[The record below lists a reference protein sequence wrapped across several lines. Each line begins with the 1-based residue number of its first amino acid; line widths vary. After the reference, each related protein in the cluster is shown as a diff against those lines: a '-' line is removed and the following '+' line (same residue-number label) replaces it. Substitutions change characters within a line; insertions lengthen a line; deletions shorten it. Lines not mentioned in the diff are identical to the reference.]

1 MSIKK
6 IGSGVAG
13 VIGAIVLTVFTLEGG
28 FVDHPNDPGGAT
40 MYGVTEKVARAN
52 GYTGPMKELPKEL
65 ASDIYTREYVY
76 NPGFDKVI
84 AVIPAVGHKL
94 VDSGVNLG
102 TIKQAKSLQKAINA
116 LSGGKVP
123 DIKEDGV
130 IGISTITAI
139 QQLQKRL
146 GVHKTCVLL
155 IRLLDAQQAVHYM
168 ELKRLR
174 MFTVGWVDHRIGNV
188 SCDTVY

>member
-1 MSIKK
+1 MVATITMS
-6 IGSGVAG
+6 
-13 VIGAIVLTVFTLEGG
+13 VFMFEGG

-40 MYGVTEKVARAN
+40 MYGITEKVARVN
-52 GYTGPMKELPKEL
+52 GYTGEMKDLPKEL
-65 ASDIYTREYVY
+65 ADEIYTREYVY
-76 NPGFDKVI
+76 GPGYDKVI
-84 AVIPAVGHKL
+84 VRIPAVGHKL

-102 TIKQAKSLQKAINA
+102 TTKQTKSLQKALNA
-116 LSGGKVP
+116 LNAGKTP

-130 IGISTITAI
+130 MGASTLTA
-139 QQLQKRL
+139 LDLLEKRL
-146 GVHKTCVLL
+146 GERKACVLL

-188 SCDTVY
+188 SCDNVY

>member
-6 IGSGVAG
+6 IGSGVVG
-13 VIGAIVLTVFTLEGG
+13 VIGAIVLTVFTMEGG
-28 FVDHPNDPGGAT
+28 FVDHPSDPGGAT
-40 MYGVTEKVARAN
+40 MYGITEKVARAN
-52 GYTGPMKELPKEL
+52 GYEGPMKELPKEL
-65 ASDIYTREYVY
+65 ASEIYTREYVY
-76 NPGFDKVI
+76 SPGFDKVI

-94 VDSGVNLG
+94 VDAGVNLG
-102 TIKQAKSLQKAINA
+102 TAKEAKSLQKAINA
-116 LSGGKVP
+116 LNGGKVP

>member
-1 MSIKK
+1 MAIKK
-6 IGSGVAG
+6 SLGVAG
-13 VIGAIVLTVFTLEGG
+13 VIATIVLSVFTMEGG

-40 MYGVTEKVARAN
+40 MYGITEKVARAN
-52 GYTGPMKELPKEL
+52 GYEGAMKDLPKEL
-65 ASDIYTREYVY
+65 ASEIYTREYVQS
-76 NPGFDKVI
+76 PGFDKII

-102 TIKQAKSLQKAINA
+102 TVKQAKSLQKAINA
-116 LSGGKVP
+116 LNGGKTP

-130 IGISTITAI
+130 IGTSTVNAL

-146 GVHKTCVLL
+146 GTHKTCVLL

-174 MFTVGWVDHRIGNV
+174 MFTVGWIDHRIGNV
-188 SCDTVY
+188 SCDTIY